1 MRNRNELFVVIA
13 TVVILACMVFSVLGV
28 GTGCSDRTTA
38 SKDDD
43 DDIETHA
50 RGKAKQSTGKDII
63 DDDDIEALARGGS
76 SSTARMAKEKAK
88 QVSCTNNLKMI
99 GLAAKQY
106 AVCYDDWL
114 PCSTRAYKPVWMN
127 GRSGDS
133 LELLR
138 IGDFLADPKIYTCPS
153 KEEVTAAK
161 SGRPINDHVA
171 YNWCDG
177 LMDGNFGMSPI
188 ACDGL
193 DNHSTSGRFLR
204 GDGSVSV
211 ANDSGDRKWTRDR
224 LFMDAC
230 YNKKPPEY
238 SF

>member
-13 TVVILACMVFSVLGV
+13 TVVILAIMVFSVLGI
-28 GTGCSDRTTA
+28 GTGCSDN
-38 SKDDD
+38 SSDD
-43 DDIETHA
+43 
-50 RGKAKQSTGKDII
+50 I
-63 DDDDIEALARGGS
+63 DDDDIDTLARGGS
-76 SSTARMAKEKAK
+76 TAREKAK
-88 QVSCTNNLKMI
+88 QATCMNNLKQI

-106 AVCYDDWL
+106 APNYDDWL
-114 PCSTRAYKPVWMN
+114 PCSGRAYNPVWMN

-138 IGDFLADPKIYTCPS
+138 VGDFLSDPKTYTCPS
-153 KEEVTAAK
+153 KEEVTSAK
-161 SGRPINDHVA
+161 PGQSIRGHVS

-177 LMDGNFGMSPI
+177 NMDGNVGMSPI

-193 DNHSTSGRFLR
+193 DNHKSSGRYLK

-211 ANDSGDRKWTRDR
+211 ANGSGDRKWTRDPI
-224 LFMDAC
+224 FKDAC
-230 YNKKPPEY
+230 YNRVPPGY